1 MITFYKPNSK
11 VTGAGCS
18 FYVNDQGEF
27 FATFIKQKT
36 APSNGRA
43 ASFDQNKK
51 AIMKLS
57 PTEIGSFINAILR
70 KTEAKGYHQSSK
82 QVVTFS
88 MSASTG
94 EYAGKFIWQATFT
107 AKEDST
113 NKNSFFVTLEASEAM
128 LLLEHFRYLLQKHWS
143 ITDKKYANK
152 NFAKEEA
159 AKQQASKPQED
170 DDMEW

>member
-1 MITFYKPNSK
+1 MITFYKPNAK

-57 PTEIGSFINAILR
+57 PTEIAGFINAILR
-70 KTEAKGYHQSSK
+70 KTEAKGYHQSPK

-88 MSASTG
+88 MAASTG
-94 EYAGKFIWQATFT
+94 EYAGKFTWQATFT
-107 AKEDST
+107 AKDDST
-113 NKNSFFVTLEASEAM
+113 NKSSFFVTLEASEAM
-128 LLLEHFRYLLQKHWS
+128 LLLEHFRYLLQRHWS
-143 ITDKKYANK
+143 ITDKKYENK
-152 NFAKEEA
+152 NFGKEEA
-159 AKQQASKPQED
+159 SRQKANKPQED
-170 DDMEW
+170 DDLEW

>member
-1 MITFYKPNSK
+1 MITFYKPNAK

-18 FYVNDQGEF
+18 FYVNGEGEF

-70 KTEAKGYHQSSK
+70 KTEAKGYHQSPK
-82 QVVTFS
+82 QVVTFTLA
-88 MSASTG
+88 ASTG
-94 EYAGKFIWQATFT
+94 EYAGKFTWQATFT
-107 AKEDST
+107 ARDDST
-113 NKNSFFVTLEASEAM
+113 NKNSFFVTLESSEAM

-143 ITDKKYANK
+143 ITDKKFSNK
-152 NFAKEEA
+152 NFAKEESDRQKA
-159 AKQQASKPQED
+159 NKPEED

>member
-1 MITFYKPNSK
+1 
-11 VTGAGCS
+11 
-18 FYVNDQGEF
+18 
-27 FATFIKQKT
+27 
-36 APSNGRA
+36 
-43 ASFDQNKK
+43 
-51 AIMKLS
+51 
-57 PTEIGSFINAILR
+57 
-70 KTEAKGYHQSSK
+70 
-82 QVVTFS
+82 

-113 NKNSFFVTLEASEAM
+113 NKNSSFVTLEASEAM